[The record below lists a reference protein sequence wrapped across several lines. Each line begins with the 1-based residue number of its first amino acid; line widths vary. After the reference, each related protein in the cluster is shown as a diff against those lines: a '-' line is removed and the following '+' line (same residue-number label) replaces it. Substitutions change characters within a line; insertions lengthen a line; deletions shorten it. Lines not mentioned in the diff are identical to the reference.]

1 MAEEAEDSAAEKT
14 EEPSAHRL
22 EELRNKG
29 DVAWSR
35 DLNNV
40 LGLAGTLFVM
50 LLSISYIYEIF
61 GSYIEWL
68 FTQDLTQALDEKR
81 MAVISEKTFSVFFRS
96 IGPICITAVA
106 ISVLAT
112 ISQIGFL
119 FATDLISTKLER
131 INPINGVKR
140 LFTMRSIA
148 EALKGVFK
156 LLITISVTYV
166 IINKDSD
173 SFSGFL
179 HTDVLAGMVW
189 GKSLISKLG
198 YSIIIGLFI
207 VALGD
212 FAYQKISY
220 RNRVRMTREEL
231 KKEAKE
237 HDGNPEIKQKIKT
250 IQRQMAQKRLKA
262 DVKKADVIVTN
273 PTHISVALRYDPETM
288 VSPVV
293 LAKGADHVAMKI
305 REMAKEFDIPIV
317 ENITLARTLYKTVK
331 TGASVPRTLYRAI
344 AEVIAFVYRLKR
356 KKKALS

>member
-1 MAEEAEDSAAEKT
+1 
-14 EEPSAHRL
+14 
-22 EELRNKG
+22 
-29 DVAWSR
+29 
-35 DLNNV
+35 
-40 LGLAGTLFVM
+40 
-50 LLSISYIYEIF
+50 
-61 GSYIEWL
+61 
-68 FTQDLTQALDEKR
+68 
-81 MAVISEKTFSVFFRS
+81 
-96 IGPICITAVA
+96 
-106 ISVLAT
+106 
-112 ISQIGFL
+112 
-119 FATDLISTKLER
+119 
-131 INPINGVKR
+131 
-140 LFTMRSIA
+140 
-148 EALKGVFK
+148 
-156 LLITISVTYV
+156 
-166 IINKDSD
+166 
-173 SFSGFL
+173 
-179 HTDVLAGMVW
+179 MVW